1 MLRRGWAGRLIGA
14 IATIGLLGM
23 PGIADAGGPGTWTQ
37 VTGIGVNGA
46 NTDEIG
52 LARTADGVLHVA
64 WTRDPNGVDNGDLL
78 HSAIGAD
85 GTTVSAPDT
94 ILPGVDLNNS
104 VDLLPGPGGG
114 LRVFFAGLM
123 DPPSNPLSGLL
134 ATATA
139 AADGKTWAIQPTP
152 VSDPTDL
159 GKHPVYA
166 ASGIGGGLFADGT
179 PIGAW
184 GDSAPAGGGYHVGL
198 SSATPDFEFPE
209 AAGDLGPD
217 AATGTDGQLVLARN
231 DIASEPSRLV
241 ATLLPSGQELVAP
254 DSEAIQFNDRVSIS
268 ARSGGQPGIYLGY
281 TSGENP
287 FDGFPTI
294 WKVGDATATRVSNKR
309 GGESTKLSPALDG
322 AFWMMWMRDGFAYA
336 SRSNPELTAWGEPVK
351 LKPPSG
357 TTTLYDVTGD
367 GSGGP
372 LDVLVNVDRGGEL
385 GYWHQRILPGLSIKA
400 KPKKV
405 NADTGAKVKF
415 KVADAGAPIAGATVE
430 FRGASKT
437 TKANGKAKFKVPAG
451 AKPGKKKATATKSG
465 YSAAKTKVK
474 IKK

>member
-1 MLRRGWAGRLIGA
+1 MLRRARAGRLIGA
-14 IATIGLLGM
+14 IAAIGLFGM

-123 DPPSNPLSGLL
+123 DPPSNPLNGVL

-139 AADGKTWAIQPTP
+139 GADGKTWAIQPTP
-152 VSDPTDL
+152 VSDPTDQ
-159 GKHPVYA
+159 GRHPVYA

-198 SSATPDFEFPE
+198 SSLTPDFEFPVS
-209 AAGDLGPD
+209 AGDLGPD
-217 AATGTDGQLVLARN
+217 AATGNDGQLVLARS
-231 DIASEPSRLV
+231 DIATEPTRLV
-241 ATLLPSGQELVAP
+241 AMLLPSGQELVAP
-254 DSEAIQFNDRVSIS
+254 DSGATQFDRVSIS
-268 ARSGGQPGIYLGY
+268 ARSGGQPGVYIGY
-281 TSGENP
+281 TSGDNM

-294 WKVGDATATRVSNKR
+294 WKVGDPSATRVSNRR
-309 GGESTKLSPALDG
+309 GAESTKLSPAPDG
-322 AFWMMWMRDGFAYA
+322 AFWMMWKENSSTIYVR
-336 SRSNPELTAWGEPVK
+336 RSNPSLTAWGGTVK
-351 LKPPSG
+351 VKPPKG
-357 TTTLYDVTGD
+357 TTTVYDVIGEGSTGA
-367 GSGGP
+367 
-372 LDVLVNVDRGGEL
+372 LDLLTNVDRSGEL

-451 AKPGKKKATATKSG
+451 AKPGKKKATAAKSG
-465 YSAAKTKVK
+465 YSPAKTKVK